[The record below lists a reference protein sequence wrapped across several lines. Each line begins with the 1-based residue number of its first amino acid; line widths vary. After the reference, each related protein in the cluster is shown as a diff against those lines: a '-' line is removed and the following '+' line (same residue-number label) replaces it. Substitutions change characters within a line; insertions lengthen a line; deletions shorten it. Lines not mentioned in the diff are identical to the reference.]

1 MAEISVVMHTVA
13 SMPKSLRACITLS
26 KALQG
31 FPLQR
36 RTRRALQSALE
47 TNILELFMFCA
58 VYGYNIPYN
67 VNDIII
73 FVTSGMK
80 IKSILQERLKMP
92 YPEDYCLCR
101 ENSRDILGMEET
113 MLSLEVNDND
123 RFICTF
129 VIKN

>member
-1 MAEISVVMHTVA
+1 
-13 SMPKSLRACITLS
+13 
-26 KALQG
+26 
-31 FPLQR
+31 
-36 RTRRALQSALE
+36 
-47 TNILELFMFCA
+47 
-58 VYGYNIPYN
+58 
-67 VNDIII
+67 
-73 FVTSGMK
+73 MK